1 MILGIFLALA
11 ACAAPPPVIG
21 FRDPARQIYSSAVFD
36 PVRLDGIWRQV
47 ADFAERRGCFAS
59 GVRFAPAGAGM
70 RIEGQLCLAG
80 KPANVAG
87 PLSPLGPGRFGLVGV
102 PDPIWVLWAD
112 TDLRTVVLGTPSGRF
127 GIILNRDATL
137 PADRLTA
144 AREVLDWNGYDL
156 DRLRLSR

>member
-1 MILGIFLALA
+1 
-11 ACAAPPPVIG
+11 
-21 FRDPARQIYSSAVFD
+21 
-36 PVRLDGIWRQV
+36 
-47 ADFAERRGCFAS
+47 
-59 GVRFAPAGAGM
+59 M